1 MWLLFG
7 GLLSFHKGLRQ
18 KCSRVNVSCN
28 NLVQRGRTELQP
40 RCCCCCSCH
49 MFVLVPTSSPHESP
63 TLNEHWISCS
73 WKIRF
78 LSKSTF
84 KKRKLN
90 QRWSQVMHWSPDFWL
105 LAEVK
110 AAKTPWHLTV
120 KCQSFQ
126 GEITSMFSLPQLVR
140 YRSSA
145 CGKLA
150 YLIVDMNLSLQ
161 RKLSLVTTDKHPAP
175 GLKASSCP

>member
-18 KCSRVNVSCN
+18 KCSRVNVSCYS
-28 NLVQRGRTELQP
+28 LVQRGRTELQP
-40 RCCCCCSCH
+40 CCCCFCCSCH

-63 TLNEHWISCS
+63 TRNEHWISCR
-73 WKIRF
+73 WKISF

-84 KKRKLN
+84 KRRRLN
-90 QRWSQVMHWSPDFWL
+90 QRWSQLMQ
-105 LAEVK
+105 
-110 AAKTPWHLTV
+110 WHPTV
-120 KCQSFQ
+120 KYQSFQ

-140 YRSSA
+140 YRSSV

-150 YLIVDMNLSLQ
+150 YVIVDMNLSLQ

-175 GLKASSCP
+175 GLKAPLCP

>member
-28 NLVQRGRTELQP
+28 SLVQRGRAELFVFLHP
-40 RCCCCCSCH
+40 CCCCCCSCH

-110 AAKTPWHLTV
+110 AAKTQWHLIIVDFNLHLLKVEFERKLIFESPEET
-120 KCQSFQ
+120 
-126 GEITSMFSLPQLVR
+126 
-140 YRSSA
+140 RSS
-145 CGKLA
+145 
-150 YLIVDMNLSLQ
+150 S
-161 RKLSLVTTDKHPAP
+161 S
-175 GLKASSCP
+175 SSCICSWCSEVLISGH